1 MVTLRNLG
9 KINTINNI
17 GVGKGERIASDFM
30 EKLVLGFAKQSAKYI
45 NAVSE
50 APFSY
55 SERQLHSVLAPVISN
70 IAEAFL
76 MEHPMERKWESESES
91 TLESYT
97 GFLDYWCRY
106 RGLDLFIE
114 LKHDRDAYKNDNIRK
129 EALHNW
135 DYMNNKQLE
144 RVKDEAKRFSE
155 HSKGVLLIA
164 LHAFTV
170 YETLPNSKE
179 SLAREDIET
188 LLSSQLNYF
197 NNLDPKPNW
206 CGLWVLHRDLF
217 DRCTRDFEIKK
228 SYFPGVILV
237 AKINELIKKDYE

>member
-1 MVTLRNLG
+1 METLRNLG
-9 KINTINNI
+9 KINIINKI
-17 GVGKGERIASDFM
+17 GVGEGTRIASDFM
-30 EKLVLGFAKQSAKYI
+30 EKVLLGFAKQSAKYI

-55 SERQLHSVLAPVISN
+55 SERQLHSVLAPVISD

-76 MEHPMERKWESESES
+76 MEHPMERKWEIENES

-106 RGLDLFIE
+106 RGIDMFIE
-114 LKHDRDAYKNDNIRK
+114 LKHDRDSYKNNLIRK
-129 EALHNW
+129 EAKLNW
-135 DYMNNKQLE
+135 DYMNNFQLE
-144 RVKDEAKRFSE
+144 RVKNEAKRFSE

-170 YETLPNSKE
+170 YETLPNSKD
-179 SLAREDIET
+179 SMAGEDIDT
-188 LLSSQLNYF
+188 LISSQLNYF
-197 NNLDPKPNW
+197 NNLEPKPNW
-206 CGLWVLHRDLF
+206 SGLWVIHRDLF
-217 DRCTRDFEIKK
+217 DRCTRDYENKK

-237 AKINELIKKDYE
+237 AKINELIK